1 MGLGAIAAEFKHLA
15 TKHGIKHHKCKP
27 VERNYMYH
35 FQDVG
40 IPEKAKYLKV
50 VYSAEYPALAS
61 DLAGRSFKR
70 VFGGSQ
76 SCMELFLLKRDLMGP
91 CWLNVK
97 AATPTKAPFSCCMSG
112 ADVQRGRI
120 ASNPPESPPL
130 CVLSL
135 HMHTVKNEREH
146 SNEIAMI
153 SALCHPEVRS
163 AACLLLD
170 AR

>member
-97 AATPTKAPFSCCMSG
+97 AATPTKAPFSWCKCEMQT
-112 ADVQRGRI
+112 ADPKSVTRFRDQT
-120 ASNPPESPPL
+120 AVFDL
-130 CVLSL
+130 CV
-135 HMHTVKNEREH
+135 V
-146 SNEIAMI
+146 
-153 SALCHPEVRS
+153 V
-163 AACLLLD
+163 ACLALTSSVAGSRATRLR
-170 AR
+170 ARRCVC